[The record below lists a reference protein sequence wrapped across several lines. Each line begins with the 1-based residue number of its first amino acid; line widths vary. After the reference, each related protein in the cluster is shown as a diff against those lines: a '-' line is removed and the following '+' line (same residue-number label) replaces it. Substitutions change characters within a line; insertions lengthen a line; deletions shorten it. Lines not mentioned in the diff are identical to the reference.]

1 MERKSFRI
9 ILNVLLRQ
17 GIHNAKSKFILW
29 IEGEAT
35 NFVICGVYS
44 GEEDDLSSS
53 KGHINTQPNLRERL
67 TNISGEVTVK
77 TKRMNETTKKQHQ
90 Q

>member
-17 GIHNAKSKFILW
+17 DIHNAKSKFILW
-29 IEGEAT
+29 IEGEAPD
-35 NFVICGVYS
+35 FVFCGVYS

-67 TNISGEVTVK
+67 TNISGEERKQGENKVTLKVVK
-77 TKRMNETTKKQHQ
+77 LPQ
-90 Q
+90 